1 MSFVGQQ
8 IHKQTAFVASDVTL
22 KNFSMPCVTKHLL
35 ASGQESGFK
44 AGLWDRHHGVQV
56 CQFGGKDVINAV
68 AVHPIDES
76 VAVTV
81 SDDMQVVL
89 WRSKAAHATER
100 RRISSSSSSISS
112 SKSWPKCP
120 SFSRKVYVEVV
131 FIQIMN
137 KDNCLCI
144 AKWLKISEKSRI
156 FTLSK
161 NDKRNCAKLISIG
174 RVFAKKKVGNRD
186 IFWQIF
192 TTCDLCKEKNYE
204 KMMPPHSALS
214 RRRRAVALTEKWI
227 LRIFSV

>member
-22 KNFSMPCVTKHLL
+22 KNFSMPCVTKHLM

-89 WRSKAAHATER
+89 WRSKAANAAR
-100 RRISSSSSSISS
+100 RRASSSSSSTSS
-112 SKSWPKCP
+112 S
-120 SFSRKVYVEVV
+120 
-131 FIQIMN
+131 
-137 KDNCLCI
+137 
-144 AKWLKISEKSRI
+144 LK
-156 FTLSK
+156 
-161 NDKRNCAKLISIG
+161 N
-174 RVFAKKKVGNRD
+174 
-186 IFWQIF
+186 
-192 TTCDLCKEKNYE
+192 
-204 KMMPPHSALS
+204 
-214 RRRRAVALTEKWI
+214 
-227 LRIFSV
+227 

>member
-1 MSFVGQQ
+1 MYINVKPWPRKYLDLISRVSDPPPVGSKIDRYILDLGRMSFVGQQ

-22 KNFSMPCVTKHLL
+22 KNFSMPCVTKHLM

-89 WRSKAAHATER
+89 WRSKSAHATER

-112 SKSWPKCP
+112 SKS
-120 SFSRKVYVEVV
+120 
-131 FIQIMN
+131 
-137 KDNCLCI
+137 
-144 AKWLKISEKSRI
+144 
-156 FTLSK
+156 
-161 NDKRNCAKLISIG
+161 
-174 RVFAKKKVGNRD
+174 
-186 IFWQIF
+186 
-192 TTCDLCKEKNYE
+192 
-204 KMMPPHSALS
+204 
-214 RRRRAVALTEKWI
+214 
-227 LRIFSV
+227 